1 MKMDTKYNR
10 IEWNLMC
17 FHCYSECSQQQTKC
31 QQYLRCWLT
40 LYTLA
45 GQHQIWIVCSLF
57 FLNFPSIHKC
67 CTSSTDRDC
76 NCCCCFVRPFF
87 VAVVV
92 VVVDFCLLAKLIFA
106 PISLLMFF
114 LCVGYA
120 RFGTLVNGIFGAAPL
135 CIMSILLTLTTFQ
148 MYRSTINWI
157 DIWIYRHSIYTFLE
171 A

>member
-1 MKMDTKYNR
+1 MEFNVLPLLFRVQPTTNKMPT
-10 IEWNLMC
+10 IFTL
-17 FHCYSECSQQQTKC
+17 
-31 QQYLRCWLT
+31 LT
-40 LYTLA
+40 DALYASRATPNM
-45 GQHQIWIVCSLF
+45 VCCSLF